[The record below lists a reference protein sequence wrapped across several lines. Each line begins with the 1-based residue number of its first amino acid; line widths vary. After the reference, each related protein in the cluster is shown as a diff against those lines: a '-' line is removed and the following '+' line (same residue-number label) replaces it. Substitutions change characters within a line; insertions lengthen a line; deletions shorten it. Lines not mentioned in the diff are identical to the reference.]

1 MKKSLLKRAASVVC
15 AAAIT
20 LCSAVE
26 ASAASR
32 FSGSYFGTGFDYHD
46 SGTMEISDG
55 WSNGGMFDCTWSRNN
70 VSFSGGK
77 MNLSIKGG
85 WGNFTGAEYRTKQ
98 AFGFGMYDVS
108 MKPIK
113 NDGVVSS
120 FFTYTGPS
128 DGTVWDEIDIEFLG
142 KDTT

>member
-120 FFTYTGPS
+120 FFT
-128 DGTVWDEIDIEFLG
+128 
-142 KDTT
+142 